1 MGVMFSNRSYFLILV
16 LVLVSFGLNSFSG
29 CRKEKNIVDI
39 SGGCTF
45 SGIKSE
51 GDIDIGDPDQ
61 EVEDVISSILQTI
74 GIPKGFNVHKGDV
87 QGIIAVK
94 NEDKRYIIYDE
105 AYLNE
110 IRRGNNGYWV
120 ERGIFAHMIAH
131 HISNHGLTVE
141 PGRSLTELEADKFV
155 GMTLQKMGATS
166 VEVIEALNMVRNIMA
181 EDYYPENISR
191 ISATESGWNQSGGA
205 IQQAQRFSERAYDGG
220 GVPTTSSTLSRGEI
234 AGFLSRWTQSQ
245 SNYNFSDY
253 ADCYSFGFQGMK
265 MNKKGRRAYFDYYG
279 WLNDRQA
286 IYNHA
291 TNLSVRASEIRII
304 SRDDWG
310 TTIQFVQDYY
320 SDSYQ
325 DRGEKLM
332 KLHKDENGA
341 IRIVYEEMLSSY

>member
-1 MGVMFSNRSYFLILV
+1 MFSNRSNFLILV

-51 GDIDIGDPDQ
+51 GDIGDPDQ
-61 EVEDVISSILQTI
+61 EVADVISSILQTI
-74 GIPKGFNVHKGDV
+74 GIPKGFNVQKGNV

-120 ERGIFAHMIAH
+120 ERGIFAHVIAH

-181 EDYYPENISR
+181 EDYYLENISR
-191 ISATESGWNQSGGA
+191 ISATERGWNQSGGE
-205 IQQAQRFSERAYDGG
+205 IQQAQIFSERAYDGG
-220 GVPTTSSTLSRGEI
+220 GVPTSSTLSRGEI
-234 AGFLSRWTQSQ
+234 AGFLS
-245 SNYNFSDY
+245 
-253 ADCYSFGFQGMK
+253 
-265 MNKKGRRAYFDYYG
+265 
-279 WLNDRQA
+279 
-286 IYNHA
+286 H
-291 TNLSVRASEIRII
+291 
-304 SRDDWG
+304 
-310 TTIQFVQDYY
+310 
-320 SDSYQ
+320 
-325 DRGEKLM
+325 
-332 KLHKDENGA
+332 
-341 IRIVYEEMLSSY
+341 